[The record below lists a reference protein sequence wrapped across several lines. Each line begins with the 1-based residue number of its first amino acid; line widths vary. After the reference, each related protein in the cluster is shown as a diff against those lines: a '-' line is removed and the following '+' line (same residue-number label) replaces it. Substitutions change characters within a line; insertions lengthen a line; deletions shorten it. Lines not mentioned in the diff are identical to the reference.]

1 MQMIG
6 QHDERVDRKGMVF
19 ARDGN
24 RLAQERDMIDEQ
36 GFPSLQQVDG
46 EEPAAARNKRSTII
60 WHEARDSACRSC
72 AVAETADYA
81 FGSIR
86 PTG

>member
-6 QHDERVDRKGMVF
+6 QHDERVDREGMVF

-36 GFPSLQQVDG
+36 GFLSLQQVDR
-46 EEPAAARNKRSTII
+46 EEPAAARNQRTTII
-60 WHEARDSACRSC
+60 WHEAR
-72 AVAETADYA
+72 
-81 FGSIR
+81 
-86 PTG
+86 